1 MGRREPGGEV
11 TGRSAVRLVRAF
23 AAVLVLAAVAH
34 GAPDLPDDLAGK
46 TSDWT
51 SLADAAMS
59 PGDAAKWKRD
69 KDGVTGTNSGA
80 DWSVCE
86 LGKAAFGD
94 CAIRARVKTTAPC
107 GIRIQAGG
115 ANAATLVEQGT
126 ILLRGADSVGT
137 STAAAMNDKRKETD
151 LVLVRRGGR
160 LEVWVDGAKV
170 LAGRDVPG
178 DAKPGIGVAKG
189 AATFVDV
196 RVRRFPAPQPLAGE
210 DGKPIKSTKI
220 DGARLEPKGLY
231 VHAGT
236 RLPFPEKAGGFDRNG
251 GTRYDQEGNDVE
263 VDYVRMDAI
272 GPLVASIYAYPAL
285 LGKDQKPVPF
295 LQQFEGEAK
304 QVHGNPNV
312 ADGAVTESASFCA
325 GRPVKVRTQE
335 FEMDSDPS
343 VGNIRMATWL
353 TAFRMGPWH
362 VTYRLTAP
370 KNRRDEALA
379 KFEAVLTEL
388 GFPPT
393 GIAAKAR

>member
-1 MGRREPGGEV
+1 MKF
-11 TGRSAVRLVRAF
+11 VRAF
-23 AAVLVLAAVAH
+23 AAVFVFAAAAH
-34 GAPDLPDDLAGK
+34 GGPGLPDDLAGQA
-46 TSDWT
+46 SDWT

-59 PGDAAKWKRD
+59 PGDASKWKRD

-94 CAIRARVKTTAPC
+94 CAIRAHVKTPASC
-107 GIRIQAGG
+107 GIRVQAGKL
-115 ANAATLVEQGT
+115 NAATLVAEGT
-126 ILLRGADSVGT
+126 FLHRGVDSVGT
-137 STAAAMNDKRKETD
+137 NATVTMNDKRKETD
-151 LVLVRRGGR
+151 LLLVRRGGR
-160 LEVWVDGAKV
+160 LEVWVDGVKV

-189 AATFVDV
+189 VATFTDV
-196 RVRRFPAPQPLAGE
+196 RVRRFPGPQPLPGE
-210 DGKPIKSTKI
+210 DGKPIKCTHVG
-220 DGARLEPKGLY
+220 DGAPLDPKGVY

-236 RLPFPEKAGGFDRNG
+236 RLSFPEKADEFERKG

-263 VDYVRMDAI
+263 VDYVRLDEV
-272 GPLVASIYAYPAL
+272 GGFVASLYAYPAL

-295 LQQFEGEAK
+295 VQQFEGEVSSVR
-304 QVHGNPNV
+304 QGHPNV
-312 ADGAVTESASFCA
+312 VDGAVTESASFCS

-335 FEMDSDPS
+335 FEMDGDPPHEKVRVTS
-343 VGNIRMATWL
+343 WL

-370 KNRRDEALA
+370 KSRRDEALA
-379 KFEAVLTEL
+379 KFEAMLTEL

-393 GIAAKAR
+393 GIVPKAR